1 MLIWKMK
8 ILYQQI
14 YKHTY
19 EKKKKKKLTKT
30 ILAPIQ
36 WLQVFKENFDYNN
49 WFSLVNSSNLLV
61 MLTV

>member
-19 EKKKKKKLTKT
+19 QKKKKKK